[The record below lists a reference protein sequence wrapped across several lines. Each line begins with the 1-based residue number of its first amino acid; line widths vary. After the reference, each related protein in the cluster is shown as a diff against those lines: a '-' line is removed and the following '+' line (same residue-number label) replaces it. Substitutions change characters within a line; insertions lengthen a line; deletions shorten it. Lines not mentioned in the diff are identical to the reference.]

1 MKNLKKKLDFS
12 GLVTTAAPNTKVTE
26 VKNKKPRITGLATN
40 WLWKKT
46 QKLKVNYLIPT
57 NWQQNIILVQK
68 LNRPKIQYLAI
79 PTFR

>member
-1 MKNLKKKLDFS
+1 MKKKLDFS

-57 NWQQNIILVQK
+57 N
-68 LNRPKIQYLAI
+68 
-79 PTFR
+79 